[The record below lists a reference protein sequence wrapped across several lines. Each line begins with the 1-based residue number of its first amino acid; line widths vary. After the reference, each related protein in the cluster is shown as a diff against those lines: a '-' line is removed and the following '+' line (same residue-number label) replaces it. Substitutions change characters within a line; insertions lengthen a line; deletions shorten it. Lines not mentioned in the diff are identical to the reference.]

1 MLGAH
6 AKVRQ
11 PEPAPRLP
19 HVARLSPS
27 HAPEF
32 SLPLLFLIPAAKIA
46 RAKPP
51 HPPSAGEG
59 VAVHLKK
66 GLYLQD
72 PSRSHARFEQ
82 ALLLGESREVT
93 RGLLT
98 PQIIKSTLQVV
109 SLFLQI

>member
-32 SLPLLFLIPAAKIA
+32 SLGLLFLIPSAKIA

-51 HPPSAGEG
+51 HPPLRWGGSCCTLEKRACICKILAG
-59 VAVHLKK
+59 VTRDL
-66 GLYLQD
+66 
-72 PSRSHARFEQ
+72 SRLFSW
-82 ALLLGESREVT
+82 GSRE
-93 RGLLT
+93 
-98 PQIIKSTLQVV
+98 KSRVG
-109 SLFLQI
+109 S